1 MEDFRIKE
9 PQDIIFCRNVVIY
22 FDRDTQVVLFNKFC
36 NHIKPGGYLFI
47 GHSESLSGMRLPIRQ
62 IAPTV
67 FQKIG

>member
-1 MEDFRIKE
+1 
-9 PQDIIFCRNVVIY
+9 
-22 FDRDTQVVLFNKFC
+22 VVLFNKFC
-36 NHIKPGGYLFI
+36 NHISPGGYLFI